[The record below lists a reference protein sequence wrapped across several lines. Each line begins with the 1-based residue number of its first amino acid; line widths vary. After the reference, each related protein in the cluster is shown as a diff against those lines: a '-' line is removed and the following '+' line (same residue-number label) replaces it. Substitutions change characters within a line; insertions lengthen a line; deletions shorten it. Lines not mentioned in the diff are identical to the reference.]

1 MTALRKPLLRVP
13 ASDPLWQKFLAAPV
27 HEGPL
32 PEAEVE
38 GLAEAMRM
46 STVGGETVTAEIR
59 RRSAVERTTSSR
71 RKG

>member
-32 PEAEVE
+32 PDAE
-38 GLAEAMRM
+38 GDDLAEAMRA
-46 STVGGETVTAEIR
+46 STVRGEVVTAEIR
-59 RRSAVERTTSSR
+59 RRAAENRVAR